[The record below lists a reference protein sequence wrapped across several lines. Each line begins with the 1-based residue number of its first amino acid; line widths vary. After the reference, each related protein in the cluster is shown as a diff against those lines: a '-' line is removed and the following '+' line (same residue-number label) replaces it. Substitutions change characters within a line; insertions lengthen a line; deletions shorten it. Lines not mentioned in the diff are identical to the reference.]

1 MFTAKIKMDTYEM
14 KSMGSAGVEDR
25 HTYDHRPKNTRTE
38 VRVSAVVVPRSH
50 HSADELN
57 RDSLASLKC
66 SSLRS
71 VT

>member
-25 HTYDHRPKNTRTE
+25 HTYDHSPRKARTE
-38 VRVSAVVVPRSH
+38 VRVSAAVVTRSH
-50 HSADELN
+50 HSANELN
-57 RDSLASLKC
+57 RDSSASLKC
-66 SSLRS
+66 FSLRS